1 MIAPTMHALLRLL
14 AVACLVLV
22 TAGPHV
28 YAENDDAIRNPQRQ
42 VGTARNPFEWLFG
55 NRQKPAP
62 QTAPKATQR
71 DYKPRT
77 RTASQPVPRALPD
90 YGPTIPGAPLPA
102 DPNQPQLADASSPTP
117 ATPSASLSFAV
128 IGDSLSILLA
138 QGLQDI
144 YADRPTVR
152 MLKKGRDSSGL
163 VRDDYYDWP
172 KALREIANGT
182 ERVDAVLVMMGSNDR
197 QQLRD
202 ETGVHEPRSERWR
215 EIYAKRI
222 DDIVAIARDKKLP
235 LIWVGL
241 PVMRAE
247 RFSADMLAFN
257 EIFRARLQ
265 QAGVTY
271 VDVWEA
277 FSSDSGEYSATGPD
291 VSGDVVRL
299 RTSDGVHFTKAGAR
313 KLAFFAD
320 KELQKIVAAAVARS
334 NVARSDVARI
344 SPADAP
350 GTPGSS
356 LPQIQSA
363 DGIVMIPSPPEP
375 SLPPALRS
383 LDSILGVALP
393 DWPATVPLRP
403 RPAFGPV
410 LSLTAPPVS
419 PGGTLLEPRGVK
431 VGNEAVRVYV
441 EGVPQRPK
449 PGRADDFRVQ

>member
-1 MIAPTMHALLRLL
+1 MKVPTLHALLRLL

-28 YAENDDAIRNPQRQ
+28 YAENDDALRNPQRQ
-42 VGTARNPFEWLFG
+42 TGTARNPFEWLFG
-55 NRQKPAP
+55 NRQKAAP
-62 QTAPKATQR
+62 QAAPKATQR
-71 DYKPRT
+71 TYAPRT
-77 RTASQPVPRALPD
+77 RTASQPVPRTLPD
-90 YGPTIPGAPLPA
+90 YGPSLPGAPLPV
-102 DPNQPQLADASSPTP
+102 DPRQPQVADANPATP
-117 ATPSASLSFAV
+117 ATPGVSLNFAV

-144 YADRPTVR
+144 YAERPTIR

-172 KALREIANGT
+172 KVLREIVNGA
-182 ERVDAVLVMMGSNDR
+182 ERVDAVLVMIGSNDR

-202 ETGVHEPRSERWR
+202 EQGVHELRSERWR
-215 EIYAKRI
+215 ELYARRI
-222 DDIVAIARDKKLP
+222 DDITAIAREKRLP
-235 LIWVGL
+235 LIWIGL

-257 EIFRARLQ
+257 EIFRSRLQ
-265 QAGVTY
+265 ENGATY

-277 FSSDSGEYSATGPD
+277 FSSDSGEYTATGPD
-291 VSGDVVRL
+291 IGGDVVRL

-320 KELQKIVAAAVARS
+320 KELQRIVASA
-334 NVARSDVARI
+334 VARSDVARVL
-344 SPADAP
+344 PVDAP
-350 GTPGSS
+350 GRPGAS
-356 LPQIQSA
+356 LPQIQPG

-375 SLPPALRS
+375 VLPPALRS
-383 LDSILGVALP
+383 LDSVLGVALP
-393 DWPATVPLRP
+393 DWPAAIPLRP

-431 VGNEAVRVYV
+431 AGTEAVRVYV
-441 EGVPQRPK
+441 EGLPQRPK
-449 PGRADDFRVQ
+449 SGRADDFRVQ